1 MRLRQRINTP
11 LYVAIGGLAD
21 LGGTLRFKRDIHV
34 HTSRQQDIDNINA
47 DGRKVLANAGL
58 MPNTGNDVSPDNS

>member
-21 LGGTLRFKRDIHV
+21 LGGTLRLKRDIHV
-34 HTSRQQDIDNINA
+34 NTSRQQDIDNINA

-58 MPNTGNDVSPDNS
+58 IPNTGNDVSPDNS